1 MKTLHKIAIAASAAA
16 LAAALALRPWR
27 EAPAHSAKE
36 VPPAAEPEPARQNRA
51 APAVRSGEVLDRGV
65 LEAMN
70 EASLT
75 AEFVE
80 AISAPRLDS
89 SSREAMI
96 KSVKEMTDALEPAER
111 VRFQAAGMRLF
122 VDAVMAYPARDK
134 LVIDPSSA
142 TEEEKAAAKFHWDNI
157 VDGLSRRLEGMD
169 AAEITELGEKQAKGK
184 PPAQEEFRKFL
195 ESGKKGTV
203 Q

>member
-1 MKTLHKIAIAASAAA
+1 
-16 LAAALALRPWR
+16 
-27 EAPAHSAKE
+27 
-36 VPPAAEPEPARQNRA
+36 
-51 APAVRSGEVLDRGV
+51 
-65 LEAMN
+65 MN

-111 VRFQAAGMRLF
+111 GRFQAAGMRLF
-122 VDAVMAYPARDK
+122 VDAVMGYPARDK
-134 LVIDPSSA
+134 LVIDPASA

-157 VDGLSRRLEGMD
+157 VDGLSKRLEGMD

-195 ESGKKGTV
+195 ESGKNGPG